1 MTSRKSSVPCDAP
14 SPPRRAIISRLHQ
27 QAAGIVTVICLLT
40 MGAHWAIQDW
50 RRNRLIDI
58 DLATEQV
65 EVVVQSQININ
76 DAEWPELTLL
86 PGISETLA
94 RRMVKFRQQH
104 GRFGSLDELEM
115 VTGIGPRSLA
125 RMRPHLVPLAGGP
138 TEVGPA
144 LDGAAVQSN

>member
-1 MTSRKSSVPCDAP
+1 MTSRKSMAPSDAQ

-65 EVVVQSQININ
+65 GVEININ

-125 RMRPHLVPLAGGP
+125 RMRPHLVPLAGRP
-138 TEVGPA
+138 MEVGPE
-144 LDGAAVQSN
+144 LDGAAVPSN